1 MGVWSEEILRWLMMK
16 IDPTG
21 GVNNELG
28 KWIQHSIGRLL
39 CEWIVHGAW
48 ISKDHDK
55 GRGLSYKKKKKN
67 QQMVK
72 WLHKIPWESSVQG
85 GAIKWQVRIE
95 EIQ

>member
-1 MGVWSEEILRWLMMK
+1 MMK

-55 GRGLSYKKKKKN
+55 GRGLSYKKKKKIN
-67 QQMVK
+67 EWWIGCIRFLERVQYK
-72 WLHKIPWESSVQG
+72 EELSSG
-85 GAIKWQVRIE
+85 KFELRKFNNN
-95 EIQ
+95 